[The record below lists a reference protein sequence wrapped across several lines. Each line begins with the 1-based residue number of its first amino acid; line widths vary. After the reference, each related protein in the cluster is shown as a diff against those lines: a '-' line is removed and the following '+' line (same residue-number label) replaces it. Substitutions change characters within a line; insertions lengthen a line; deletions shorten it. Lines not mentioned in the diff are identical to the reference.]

1 MRVGCLTSVA
11 KTHQDEVAERISL
24 VPYNPSRT
32 LQLLTIKIEVRNPKQ
47 SQKRSA
53 RPEPAVGTE

>member
-1 MRVGCLTSVA
+1 M
-11 KTHQDEVAERISL
+11 ISL
-24 VPYNPSRT
+24 AAYNPSRT

-53 RPEPAVGTE
+53 RPEPAVGTERK